1 MNKPELFG
9 LFRSMQKL
17 AETKQ
22 FEALQEV
29 INDVVVATADADWK
43 QEQKRQEKQ
52 KEDN

>member
-22 FEALQEV
+22 FEALAEV
-29 INDVVVATADADWK
+29 IDDVVDATADEEWKIK
-43 QEQKRQEKQ
+43 QEQKEKA
-52 KEDN
+52 KKG